1 MRRPFIHTASLYRS
15 SLANKVKAVV
25 CATAILVLVYIVFV
39 QGWQNVSAQRGARAA
54 EGIRMTSEQADDV
67 SRTTGAVG
75 TLIAAAAAPSSSA
88 SSSSSPPPLESG
100 FSSEDAQPQLED
112 GAWYVVRI
120 EDISGRWEP
129 AYSAAKADI
138 ERFEHRFRTAEDR
151 LSEYFDEQR
160 ELTGSV
166 SDSALRAELR
176 LRDSE
181 ERSAYTRWTE
191 EGRKLLN
198 RALAIERELD
208 DMDVVIRKQQLTVS
222 MLSEYS
228 SASSIPSS
236 AQSLHRALG
245 EFRLQSDE
253 LASDLSTRVFN

>member
-1 MRRPFIHTASLYRS
+1 MNRTFIHTARLYRS
-15 SLANKVKAVV
+15 SLAIKVKACICVMAV
-25 CATAILVLVYIVFV
+25 LVLTYVVFV

-54 EGIRMTSEQADDV
+54 EGIKMTSEQAGDM

-75 TLIAAAAAPSSSA
+75 TLIATAAAPSPSPTPSN
-88 SSSSSPPPLESG
+88 SSPPESD
-100 FSSEDAQPQLED
+100 FSSEDAQSHLED
-112 GAWYVVRI
+112 SAWYVVRI

-138 ERFEHRFRTAEDR
+138 KRFKHRFRTAEDR

-181 ERSAYTRWTE
+181 ERRAYTRWTE
-191 EGRKLLN
+191 EGRKLLS

-228 SASSIPSS
+228 RASSIPRS

>member
-1 MRRPFIHTASLYRS
+1 MNRPFIHTASLYRS
-15 SLANKVKAVV
+15 SLATKVKAVV
-25 CATAILVLVYIVFV
+25 CVMAVLVLVYVVFV
-39 QGWQNVSAQRGARAA
+39 QGWQNVLAQRGARAA
-54 EGIRMTSEQADDV
+54 EGIRMTSEQAGDM

-75 TLIAAAAAPSSSA
+75 TLIATASAPPSTA
-88 SSSSSPPPLESG
+88 SSSSPPPPEGG
-100 FSSEDAQPQLED
+100 FSSEDAQPDLED
-112 GAWYVVRI
+112 SAWYVVRI
-120 EDISGRWEP
+120 EDVSGRWEP

-138 ERFEHRFRTAEDR
+138 ETFKHRFRTAEDR

-166 SDSALRAELR
+166 SDSALRTELSR
-176 LRDSE
+176 RDSE
-181 ERSAYTRWTE
+181 ERRAYTRWTE

-208 DMDVVIRKQQLTVS
+208 DMDIVIRKQQLTVS

-228 SASSIPSS
+228 RASSIPSS

>member
-1 MRRPFIHTASLYRS
+1 MNRPSFHTARFYRS
-15 SLANKVKAVV
+15 SLATRVKASICVM
-25 CATAILVLVYIVFV
+25 AVLVIVYVVFV

-54 EGIRMTSEQADDV
+54 EGIRMTSEQADDM

-75 TLIAAAAAPSSSA
+75 TLITTAAAPSSPARSPDPSLSTGGL
-88 SSSSSPPPLESG
+88 SSKEARPPLEDST
-100 FSSEDAQPQLED
+100 
-112 GAWYVVRI
+112 WYVVRI
-120 EDISGRWEP
+120 EDISGRWGP

-151 LSEYFDEQR
+151 LGEYFDEQR
-160 ELTGSV
+160 ELTVSV
-166 SDSALRAELR
+166 NDPALRSELR
-176 LRDSE
+176 RRDSE
-181 ERSAYTRWTE
+181 ERSAYARWTE
-191 EGRKLLN
+191 EGRKLLD

-208 DMDVVIRKQQLTVS
+208 DMDVVIRKQELTVS

-228 SASSIPSS
+228 RASSIPSS

>member
-1 MRRPFIHTASLYRS
+1 MNRPFIHTARFYRS
-15 SLANKVKAVV
+15 SLATKVKAVV
-25 CATAILVLVYIVFV
+25 CVTAVLVLAYFVFV
-39 QGWQNVSAQRGARAA
+39 QGWQNVSAQRWARAA
-54 EGIRMTSEQADDV
+54 EGIRMTSEQAGDM
-67 SRTTGAVG
+67 SETTSAVG
-75 TLIAAAAAPSSSA
+75 TLIATAAAPSSSTP
-88 SSSSSPPPLESG
+88 SSNPPPSEGG
-100 FSSEDAQPQLED
+100 FSSEGAKPHLENS
-112 GAWYVVRI
+112 AWYVVRI

-160 ELTGSV
+160 ELTASV

-181 ERSAYTRWTE
+181 ERRAYTRWTE
-191 EGRKLLN
+191 DGRKLLN

-208 DMDVVIRKQQLTVS
+208 DMNVVIRKQQLTVS

-228 SASSIPSS
+228 RASSIPSS

-253 LASDLSTRVFN
+253 LASHLSTRVFN

>member
-1 MRRPFIHTASLYRS
+1 MNRSFIHAASFYRS
-15 SLANKVKAVV
+15 SLATRVKAVV
-25 CATAILVLVYIVFV
+25 FVMAVLVLAYVVFV

-54 EGIRMTSEQADDV
+54 EGIRMTSEQAGDM

-75 TLIAAAAAPSSSA
+75 TLIATAGAPSSSTTT
-88 SSSSSPPPLESG
+88 SNPSPPEGG
-100 FSSEDAQPQLED
+100 FSSAGAQSQLENS
-112 GAWYVVRI
+112 AWYVVRI

-129 AYSAAKADI
+129 AYSAAKSDI
-138 ERFEHRFRTAEDR
+138 KRFKHRFETAEDR

-181 ERSAYTRWTE
+181 ERRAYARWTE

-228 SASSIPSS
+228 KASSIPSS

>member
-1 MRRPFIHTASLYRS
+1 MHRPFIHTASLYRS

-25 CATAILVLVYIVFV
+25 CVTAVLVLVYVVFV
-39 QGWQNVSAQRGARAA
+39 QGWQNVSAQKGARAA

-75 TLIAAAAAPSSSA
+75 TLIAAAAAPSSTAA
-88 SSSSSPPPLESG
+88 SFGPAPSEG
-100 FSSEDAQPQLED
+100 VFSSEDAQPQLED
-112 GAWYVVRI
+112 NAWYVVRI

-160 ELTGSV
+160 ELTVSV
-166 SDSALRAELR
+166 SDSALRSELR
-176 LRDSE
+176 RRDSE
-181 ERSAYTRWTE
+181 EQRAYTRWTE

-245 EFRLQSDE
+245 EFHLQSDE

>member
-1 MRRPFIHTASLYRS
+1 MNRPFIHTARFYRS
-15 SLANKVKAVV
+15 SLATRVKTVV
-25 CATAILVLVYIVFV
+25 CVMAVLVLAYVVFV

-54 EGIRMTSEQADDV
+54 EGIRMTSEQAGDM

-75 TLIAAAAAPSSSA
+75 TLIATAAAPSSTGYPT
-88 SSSSSPPPLESG
+88 SPPSSADGLAPGES
-100 FSSEDAQPQLED
+100 PPHLED
-112 GAWYVVRI
+112 SAWYVVRI
-120 EDISGRWEP
+120 ENISGRWEP

-138 ERFEHRFRTAEDR
+138 ERFKHRFRTAEDR

-160 ELTGSV
+160 DLTGSV
-166 SDSALRAELR
+166 SDSALRAELSR
-176 LRDSE
+176 RDWE
-181 ERSAYTRWTE
+181 ERRAYTRWTE

-228 SASSIPSS
+228 RASSIPSS
-236 AQSLHRALG
+236 AQSLHRVLD

-253 LASDLSTRVFN
+253 LASDLSPRVFN

>member
-1 MRRPFIHTASLYRS
+1 MNRPFIHTARFYRS
-15 SLANKVKAVV
+15 SLATKVKASICVMAV
-25 CATAILVLVYIVFV
+25 LILAYVVFV

-54 EGIRMTSEQADDV
+54 EGIRMTSEQADDM

-75 TLIAAAAAPSSSA
+75 TLIADAAAPSSST
-88 SSSSSPPPLESG
+88 SNPSPSEGG
-100 FSSEDAQPQLED
+100 FSSKDAQPHLED
-112 GAWYVVRI
+112 SAWYVVRI
-120 EDISGRWEP
+120 EDITGRWRP

-166 SDSALRAELR
+166 SDPALRAELR

-181 ERSAYTRWTE
+181 ERRAYTRWTE

-228 SASSIPSS
+228 RASSIPSS
-236 AQSLHRALG
+236 AQSLHGALG

>member
-1 MRRPFIHTASLYRS
+1 MNRPFIHTARFYRS

-25 CATAILVLVYIVFV
+25 CVTAILVLVYVVFV

-75 TLIAAAAAPSSSA
+75 TLIAAAAAPSSST
-88 SSSSSPPPLESG
+88 SSSSPSPSIGG
-100 FSSEDAQPQLED
+100 FSSEEAQPQLED
-112 GAWYVVRI
+112 SAWYVVRI

-160 ELTGSV
+160 ELTGGV

-176 LRDSE
+176 RRDSE
-181 ERSAYTRWTE
+181 ERRTYTRWTE

-208 DMDVVIRKQQLTVS
+208 DMDVAIRKQQLTVS

-228 SASSIPSS
+228 RASSIPSS

>member
-1 MRRPFIHTASLYRS
+1 MRRPFIHTAVFYRS

-25 CATAILVLVYIVFV
+25 CVMAVLVLVYVVFV

-75 TLIAAAAAPSSSA
+75 TLIAAAAAPSSSN
-88 SSSSSPPPLESG
+88 PPPLESG
-100 FSSEDAQPQLED
+100 FSSEDAQPQLEE

-181 ERSAYTRWTE
+181 ERQAYTRWTE